1 MTEKY
6 QPIPHRLK
14 NMAVGGHVAG
24 AEDIDAGNGKTQQDI
39 NVNTYR
45 KNETYSKEQ
54 LNNMIT
60 TPEQEYLSVTAT
72 AETTDVDD
80 IAALIA
86 TKYPDG
92 KESADTVYR
101 VGCWDGEQYDTG
113 VYTEYVWDGIQY
125 IPVGI
130 KNPGID
136 DEPVPE
142 SDNLVKSGGIFPIK
156 FNASELEL
164 LTDFDV
170 VEGGYLRVNSSHPE
184 GEFVSNSSYQIWVFP
199 IIAGNCYTFSN
210 YAGAAAAI
218 KFVHWL
224 SSYDISGDTP
234 NFTVVSAEPYGGNGS
249 TPVTCTDQPIK
260 APSGAVYAAVN
271 VFNTRAD
278 RDYSIVNF
286 KAMKDVQSASLQ
298 SLVQKN
304 QAVISESIRLTPSSV
319 VRGKFL
325 LTSGEYQTAS
335 YYNTSIY
342 DVIGGN
348 KYLLDAYALAK
359 NAGVYVLFWLDSE
372 QNILLYQYTSTSTED
387 LLLKK
392 EIVQAPTNAVYAAIN
407 IRTYLTAEYSF
418 SELGEY
424 IDVESINNEIRN
436 KADIAA
442 ISEKIAIEPV
452 ETFSGKFF
460 KRGGTCASLGV
471 MSILKFPIDEN
482 TVYSFTGK
490 YPKGITTNFIA
501 WLNSDGEIIDN
512 KLEGFMYAEPYKGS
526 LNEAVS
532 YYQQEVTSPAG
543 AMYAV
548 MNTRSGY
555 SYHFYK
561 TGDVINI
568 SELKSRV
575 DNTNL
580 GLMEVTITG
589 NPKTIGSSIIIRTS
603 YDSDNDIVTVYH
615 RYANNNI
622 TPLESYLGSKS
633 LTTSSLMASANKFHS
648 WGDSTSPL
656 RNGTEAPWHM
666 FAQHGYDIPSVV
678 CEHSLTDSD
687 LNTTW
692 TDNEGRSYKI
702 GKISG
707 NTLYLLPTVI
717 ETEIPNVYT
726 RSWKAQTVENP
737 ILTLTKD
744 GTTLTITSQS
754 NTQIRPIQSS
764 KEFKILADGVEISKE
779 GIYRCND
786 LIISETLECFNPF
799 TVETW
804 YPTPVCNTVAM
815 ELVQSFNIH
824 GLSHRYDAII
834 NMKEPLIFGAYGTSQ
849 AQCLV
854 SDDFSGLGSIVTGYD
869 AYVMVPKVKK
879 TVNGNRADI
888 PHTTS
893 SSSDD
898 IDAYRNTTS
907 LYDADDLPD
916 REITYLYD
924 GENYLAGFAT
934 GVSLTKGLSVKEKR
948 NLYVPTNA
956 LALSMSYSNR
966 NKFYLNILRKEAF
979 ENNVLPAGFTASF
992 SAYWA
997 YFNPNV
1003 NKGQVYWYKDG
1014 KDYIIYAHYQD
1025 ANNNLAVTLPSEMDG
1040 LSFEVVEK
1048 TDGVTLITDNIV
1060 NGKIYLNTDN
1070 SDHNYIVLK
1079 TK

>member
-39 NVNTYR
+39 NADTYR

-72 AETTDVDD
+72 SETTDVDD
-80 IAALIA
+80 IATLIA

-113 VYTEYVWDGIQY
+113 VYSEYVWDGTQY
-125 IPVGI
+125 ILVGV

-136 DEPVPE
+136 EEPTPASE
-142 SDNLVKSGGIFPIK
+142 NLVESSGVFGIK
-156 FNASELEL
+156 YNSSELEL
-164 LTDFDV
+164 LTNF
-170 VEGGYLRVNSSHPE
+170 VEKKGGYLKISTQHPE
-184 GEFVSNSSYQIWVFP
+184 GEYVSSQYYRLWIFP
-199 IIAGNCYTFSN
+199 VTAGNNYTFSS
-210 YAGAAAAI
+210 YAGANASVN
-218 KFVHWL
+218 FLFWL
-224 SSYDISGDTP
+224 SAYDISGETP
-234 NFTVVSAEPYGGNGS
+234 SFTIVSQEPYKGGVS
-249 TPVTCTDQPIK
+249 PVQYTDQPVK
-260 APSGAVYAAVN
+260 APTGASYAAIN
-271 VFNTRAD
+271 VYYSRAT
-278 RDYSIVNF
+278 RDYGLTNF
-286 KAMKDVQSASLQ
+286 KLMKDLKPSNVLDLAE
-298 SLVQKN
+298 KN
-304 QAVISESIRLTPSSV
+304 KAIISETISLEPSSV
-319 VRGKFL
+319 VTGKYL
-325 LTSGEYQTAS
+325 GTDGEYEEAS
-335 YYNTSIY
+335 YYNARVYSVT
-342 DVIGGN
+342 GGG
-348 KYLLDAYALAK
+348 KYLLNAYALAR
-359 NAGVYVLFWLDSE
+359 NSGIYVLYWLDE
-372 QNILLYQYTSTSTED
+372 NQDILQYQYTSTSEED
-387 LLLKK
+387 LILKK
-392 EIVQAPTNAVYAAIN
+392 EIVKAPANAAYAVVN
-407 IRTYLTAEYSF
+407 VRNSLVAEYDF
-418 SELGEY
+418 LETGEY
-424 IDVESINNEIRN
+424 LDVESLNTEIRN
-436 KADIAA
+436 KADIAS
-442 ISEKIAIEPV
+442 ISEKV
-452 ETFSGKFF
+452 EEELSETISGYFF
-460 KRGGTCASLGV
+460 KKNGACSTLSS
-471 MSILKFPIDEN
+471 MSILKFPVEGN
-482 TVYSFTGK
+482 KTYSFTGK

-501 WLNSDGEIIDN
+501 WLDSDGEIVDGS
-512 KLEGFMYAEPYKGS
+512 LTGFIYAEPYKGS
-526 LNEAVS
+526 MSEAVS

-543 AMYAV
+543 AAYAV

-568 SELKSRV
+568 SELKTQI
-575 DNTNL
+575 DNADL
-580 GLMEVTITG
+580 GLMEVTIAG
-589 NPKTIGSSIIIRTS
+589 NPSSIGGSIYIRTS
-603 YDSDNDIVTVYH
+603 YDGTNDIVTVYYRH
-615 RYANNNI
+615 ANNNI
-622 TPLESYLGSKS
+622 TPLETYMGSKA
-633 LTTSSLMASANKFHS
+633 LATSAIMVSANRFHS

-656 RNGTEAPWHM
+656 RNGSEAPWHM
-666 FAQHGYDIPSVV
+666 FAQHGYDIPTVV

-692 TDNEGRSYKI
+692 TDNEGRDFKI

-707 NTLYLLPTVI
+707 STLYLLPVVS
-717 ETEIPNVYT
+717 ETGITGVYT
-726 RSWKAQTVENP
+726 RSWKNQSVEDP
-737 ILTLTKD
+737 ITTLTKD

-754 NTQIRPIQSS
+754 NTQIRPIQNS

-849 AQCLV
+849 GQCLV
-854 SDDFSGLGSIVTGYD
+854 SDSFSSVGSIATGYD

-879 TVNGNRADI
+879 TVNSKRADM
-888 PHTTS
+888 PHITS

-898 IDAYRNTTS
+898 IDAYRSPSN
-907 LYDADDLPD
+907 LYDTDDLPD

-934 GVSLTKGLSVKEKR
+934 GVSLTKGLSVKTKR
-948 NLYVPTNA
+948 NLYVPTDT
-956 LALSMSYSNR
+956 LALSISYSNR

-979 ENNVLPAGFTASF
+979 ENSVLPAGFTASF
-992 SAYWA
+992 SSYWS

-1060 NGKIYLNTDN
+1060 NGKIYLNTDD